1 MSSFTFQPRYA
12 LTRRPIKDTPEL
24 KNVEDFEERK
34 KILKDAFTVRPV
46 GVLSGQT
53 VLLFDDLYRS
63 GATLSSLT
71 TVLYNQGKAKS
82 VKVLTLTKTRSKS

>member
-1 MSSFTFQPRYA
+1 VVKK
-12 LTRRPIKDTPEL
+12 IKDTPEL
-24 KNVEDFEERK
+24 KNIADFEDRK
-34 KILKDAFTVRPV
+34 KVLQDAFTVKPV

-82 VKVLTLTKTRSKS
+82 IKVLTLTKTRSKS